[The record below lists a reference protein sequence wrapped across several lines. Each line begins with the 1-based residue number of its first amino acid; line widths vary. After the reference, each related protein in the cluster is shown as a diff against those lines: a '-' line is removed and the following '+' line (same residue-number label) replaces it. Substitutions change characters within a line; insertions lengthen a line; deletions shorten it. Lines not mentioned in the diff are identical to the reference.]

1 MIRNYD
7 KILIDVVI
15 HNHDI
20 HLNLKLTDWSVHNEN
35 LKITKTRV

>member
-20 HLNLKLTDWSVHNEN
+20 DRFKMKISKLSKPGSKD
-35 LKITKTRV
+35 LKI